1 MANRLKSILI
11 ASTIAAALLTQ
22 ASAQDLKQVGT
33 IALPGAPINQFG
45 IMAINQKAG
54 LGYLAD
60 KDNSG
65 VAVFDTK
72 TDTFVSRISGFVG
85 TTKSGNASGPNGV
98 AVINDGSEIWVSDG
112 DSTVKVVDAKTGTIS
127 ATIATGGKLRAN
139 GMAFDPVNRVVIVAN
154 SNETTPFLS
163 LISSSPDH
171 KILATIPVPES
182 GENLERS
189 AYHAPSGT
197 FFTVIPVMRANPDKG
212 LMARTDP
219 KSGKLVKMYEIESC
233 HPHSLSIVSD
243 TTIFMGCSMAH
254 GASPKPGGD
263 MAVFDIPSGK
273 VVSYGAGLGGNGG
286 SDVNPKLG
294 RYYHATTNGELW
306 VIDTRTAQLVQKIAT
321 PKDSRSL
328 AVSQASNR
336 VYVAT
341 TAKDGN
347 CGGCLLVF
355 AP

>member
-1 MANRLKSILI
+1 M
-11 ASTIAAALLTQ
+11 
-22 ASAQDLKQVGT
+22 AQDLKQVGT

-45 IMAINQKAG
+45 IMAINQSTG

-60 KDNSG
+60 KDNNG

-72 TDTFVSRISGFVG
+72 TDTFVSRVIGFVG

-98 AVINDGSEIWVSDG
+98 AVVNGGAEIWASDG
-112 DSTVKVVDAKTGTIS
+112 DSTIKVIDAKSGSIS

-139 GMAFDPVNRVVIVAN
+139 GMAFDPANRVVIAAN

-163 LISSSPDH
+163 LISSGPDH
-171 KILATIPVPES
+171 KILATIPIPES

-189 AYHAPSGT
+189 AYHTPSGT
-197 FFTVIPVMRANPDKG
+197 FFTVIPVMRADPANG
-212 LMARTDP
+212 LMAQTDP
-219 KSGKLVKMYEIESC
+219 KSGKLVKLYEIERC

-243 TTIFMGCSMAH
+243 TTIFMGCSNGH
-254 GASPKPGGD
+254 GGSPKPGGD
-263 MAVFDIPSGK
+263 MAVFDIPGGK

-294 RYYHATTNGELW
+294 RYYHASTNGELW
-306 VIDTRTAQLVQKIAT
+306 VIDTNTAQLVQKIAT

-328 AVSQASNR
+328 AVSQATNR

-341 TAKDGN
+341 TAKDGS